1 MSDDLPTP
9 RTTLRARYVCV
20 HVWCKACRHSA
31 DADLDALVAS
41 GRGDVPLVRLRYR
54 CSKLPWRHFVVMS
67 KDSTVRPW

>member
-31 DADLDALVAS
+31 DADLDGL
-41 GRGDVPLVRLRYR
+41 
-54 CSKLPWRHFVVMS
+54 K
-67 KDSTVRPW
+67 